1 MTFLDDRSFSTLS
14 SSRNWNSPTDR
25 EPKTA
30 IFRFFNALD
39 IVGCKMRERTCL
51 AKARIWHLSKQTYTK
66 EMVAHGDLYT
76 VTSQRLPVRSPTFLC
91 MPRCNRTTTNQNQ
104 FSYLAIKRFFF
115 FFGIPRSVVGSSFS
129 LLAFPASWRV
139 GRKTFRIC
147 FVDLHCS
154 GNPGIQEQFS
164 ALLPLEDPVKVC
176 C

>member
-1 MTFLDDRSFSTLS
+1 MTFLEDRSFSTLS

-115 FFGIPRSVVGSSFS
+115 LVSRDRS
-129 LLAFPASWRV
+129 LDHPLACWLSQHLEEWGEKLSEF
-139 GRKTFRIC
+139 
-147 FVDLHCS
+147 
-154 GNPGIQEQFS
+154 
-164 ALLPLEDPVKVC
+164 ALLIFTVQVTLEFRNSFRLYFL
-176 C
+176 